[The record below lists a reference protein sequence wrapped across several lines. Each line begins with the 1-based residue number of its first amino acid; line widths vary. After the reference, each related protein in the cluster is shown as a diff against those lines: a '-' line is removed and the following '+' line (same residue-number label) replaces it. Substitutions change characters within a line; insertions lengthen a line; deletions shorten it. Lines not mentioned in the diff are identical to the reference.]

1 MCWYEY
7 FFPKIY
13 SLTIQSLAGM
23 PFLDTRNVTAI
34 GSEHLVQRVIY
45 NNNWRDFLYLNFVG
59 KDKKKKGL
67 RRIITRQ
74 LKGKLHI
81 TNCSNVHFKFPS
93 MTMTQAMPN

>member
-23 PFLDTRNVTAI
+23 PFLDTRNVTAM

-59 KDKKKKGL
+59 KDKKKK
-67 RRIITRQ
+67 RIEKNYNQTIKRQITYNQ
-74 LKGKLHI
+74 LFQ
-81 TNCSNVHFKFPS
+81 CSFQVPFHDHDISN
-93 MTMTQAMPN
+93 A